1 MKKVLI
7 VVVAFMIVAFTDTV
21 SVSAINVGSQFRE
34 VTVGEVDGID
44 DDENI
49 VDEKQEVHAPETGL
63 FGLDSNRAFVVVGV
77 LLSIPV
83 VVSFVWLFGHIHHR
97 HTKKDK
103 KQDYK
108 N

>member
-7 VVVAFMIVAFTDTV
+7 VVVAFIIVAFTDAV

-34 VTVGEVDGID
+34 VTVGEVDGVD

-77 LLSIPV
+77 LLSMSVAI
-83 VVSFVWLFGHIHHR
+83 FLAWLFGYIHRR
-97 HTKKDK
+97 HAR
-103 KQDYK
+103 
-108 N
+108 